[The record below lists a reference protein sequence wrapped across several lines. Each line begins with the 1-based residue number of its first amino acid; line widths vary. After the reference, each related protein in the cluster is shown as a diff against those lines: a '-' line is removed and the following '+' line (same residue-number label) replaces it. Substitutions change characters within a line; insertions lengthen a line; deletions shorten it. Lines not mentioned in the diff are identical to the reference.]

1 MTREAYQRSLKELEA
16 DVLAMG
22 VMVKDAVKDSI
33 TSLQTRDIA
42 RSKELI
48 ANDILINRKRF
59 DIEDRCL
66 QIIATQQPM
75 AGDLRVLAATLNI
88 ITDLERIADHA
99 EGNAQINVLIG
110 EEPLVKPLI
119 DIPRMVEFA
128 IKMLDDALTAFEADE
143 KRPRPCAPRTIKLTP
158 STSIYTGN

>member
-22 VMVKDAVKDSI
+22 AMVKKAVKDSV
-33 TSLQTRDIA
+33 TSLQARDIA
-42 RSKELI
+42 KSKELI

-59 DIEDRCL
+59 EIEDRCL

-88 ITDLERIADHA
+88 VTDLERIADHA
-99 EGNAQINVLIG
+99 EGNAQINVLI
-110 EEPLVKPLI
+110 
-119 DIPRMVEFA
+119 
-128 IKMLDDALTAFEADE
+128 
-143 KRPRPCAPRTIKLTP
+143 
-158 STSIYTGN
+158 